1 MEGIICERMVPMFH
15 GDSRWRSP
23 EPTHATGLEWNSGRG
38 LSQGGG
44 VGLTKSKVLK
54 RLLGSVSTWASVQPI
69 GKAKRTGSSLQR
81 EGTAAWP
88 HSFQKH

>member
-1 MEGIICERMVPMFH
+1 MAVPRAH
-15 GDSRWRSP
+15 PCHWAGVELWEVA
-23 EPTHATGLEWNSGRG
+23 EPGR
-38 LSQGGG
+38 G

-54 RLLGSVSTWASVQPI
+54 RLLGSVSTWASEQPI